1 MDPTT
6 SEPDEGSQPGAP
18 PVQVGAF
25 LEQMREVGLESM
37 VDEAFRIYLRDAP
50 ARIERLR
57 SALGDADATATES
70 AAHALKSASLN
81 VWAVELARL
90 LEQVESAGGSADLGR
105 ASGLFVPVEEEF
117 ARVTSF
123 LCGRLAG
130 GG

>member
-1 MDPTT
+1 MDSRT

-25 LEQMREVGLESM
+25 LDQMREVGLESM

-57 SALGDADATATES
+57 SALGDADATATAS

-81 VWAVELARL
+81 VWAVVLARL
-90 LEQVESAGGSADLGR
+90 LQEVESAGGSADLGR
-105 ASGLFVPVEEEF
+105 ASGLLAPVEEELS
-117 ARVTSF
+117 RVTSF
-123 LCGRLAG
+123 LSGRLAG